1 MTMLRER
8 ATTRTKTIAVLAL
21 PVVLIVAFVLAS
33 YTSLFRVR
41 DVRVE
46 GAATIPRERVLELAG
61 IGPDTNV
68 FHLDT
73 GSAEAALITDPW
85 ISSAIVER
93 HLPGTVV
100 IRIQERSPMARAILG
115 AATVVLAG
123 DGVVL
128 PGAPT
133 AGLPDIRASIGELSD
148 DARTS
153 AARALSALDPILR
166 GRVATVVAQ
175 PTGELVMNL
184 AGGLRVRYGT
194 AGEEAEKAASLRA
207 VLSWAA
213 GEGEAIRDVDVT
225 VPEAPSATLVD
236 GSTVTP

>member
-1 MTMLRER
+1 
-8 ATTRTKTIAVLAL
+8 
-21 PVVLIVAFVLAS
+21 
-33 YTSLFRVR
+33 
-41 DVRVE
+41 
-46 GAATIPRERVLELAG
+46 
-61 IGPDTNV
+61 
-68 FHLDT
+68 LDT

-100 IRIQERSPMARAILG
+100 IRIQDRSPMARAILG

-148 DARTS
+148 GSRPS

-184 AGGLRVRYGT
+184 AGGLRVRYG
-194 AGEEAEKAASLRA
+194 AAGGGGEE
-207 VLSWAA
+207 
-213 GEGEAIRDVDVT
+213 GG
-225 VPEAPSATLVD
+225 
-236 GSTVTP
+236 

>member
-1 MTMLRER
+1 MTMLREG

-21 PVVLIVAFVLAS
+21 PVILIVAFVVAS
-33 YTSLFRVR
+33 FTPLFRVR

-46 GAATIPRERVLELAG
+46 GAATIPRDHVLELTG
-61 IGPDTNV
+61 IGPGTNV

-73 GSAEAALITDPW
+73 GSAEAALVTDPW
-85 ISSAIVER
+85 ISSATVER

-100 IRIQERSPMARAILG
+100 IRIQERSPVARAIVG
-115 AATVVLAG
+115 ASTVGLAG

-133 AGLPDIRASIGELSD
+133 AGLPEVRASVGALSD
-148 DARTS
+148 DARTA
-153 AARALSALDPILR
+153 AARALSALGPILR

-175 PTGELVMNL
+175 PNGEFVMNL
-184 AGGLRVRYGT
+184 AGGLTVRYGT
-194 AGEEAEKAASLRA
+194 AGEDAEKATSLRA

-213 GEGEAIRDVDVT
+213 GEEEAIRDVDVT